1 MNSSII
7 KTLEESNIKPTPM
20 RMLVLEQLIIQ
31 NQNLSLSEMEEL
43 LYPADRITI
52 YRTLQTFVKHGLA
65 HSIDTL
71 NNGSIYALCSKD
83 CPLEAHQD
91 NHPHFFCELCK
102 KVTCNNDFVVA
113 IERQPDAPQ
122 YHINKVE
129 ITLKGLC
136 PDCARK

>member
-20 RMLVLEQLIIQ
+20 RMLVLEQLIIKK
-31 NQNLSLSEMEEL
+31 QNLSLSEIEEL

-83 CPLEAHQD
+83 CPPEAHQD
-91 NHPHFFCELCK
+91 NHPHFYCELCK

-113 IERQPDAPQ
+113 IEHQPNAPE
-122 YHINKVE
+122 YRINKVE